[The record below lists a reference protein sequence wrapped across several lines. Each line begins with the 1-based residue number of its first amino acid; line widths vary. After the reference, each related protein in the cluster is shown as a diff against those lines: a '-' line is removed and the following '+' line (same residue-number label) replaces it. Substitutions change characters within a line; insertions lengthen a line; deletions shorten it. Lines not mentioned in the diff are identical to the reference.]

1 METKLTLKA
10 ARVNANYRI
19 EDVAPILM
27 VTPGTI
33 SNWERGK
40 AIPRADKLFELCNL
54 YGVSRDSIILSTNS
68 AES

>member
-33 SNWERGK
+33 SNWESGK
-40 AIPRADKLFELCNL
+40 VIPRADKLFELCNL